1 MMTKRDIAGFLGVD
15 VQTLRNWKKTRPNLY
30 RTIMQGLAIDEV
42 IKKSKQN
49 YEELV
54 KMAKNAEISLL
65 KDEKKNLYDT
75 TQSPEK

>member
-1 MMTKRDIAGFLGVD
+1 MTKRDIAGFLGVD

-65 KDEKKNLYDT
+65 KDENKNLYDT
-75 TQSPEK
+75 TQSSEK

>member
-1 MMTKRDIAGFLGVD
+1 MTKRDIAGFLGVD

-30 RTIMQGLAIDEV
+30 RTIMQGLAIDEA

-65 KDEKKNLYDT
+65 KDENKNLYDT